1 VSDRTFTDGVLLR
14 ASEDRAMEYFINI
27 ANILYLLSYFVRDI
41 LWLRIL
47 TVIAALCLIP
57 YFYFR
62 AEPIMP
68 VIYWNTFFIVLN
80 VYWIL
85 RLASE
90 RSAQL
95 PAGEVD
101 ERGEAKTSNPLP
113 RLADRLCHQVALK
126 MSMVR
131 P

>member
-1 VSDRTFTDGVLLR
+1 
-14 ASEDRAMEYFINI
+14 MEYFINI